1 LRASF
6 YTAYHKTAPLL
17 ASRSVRP
24 IHVGR
29 ATAAAPL
36 SGMIGDDTGDH
47 ISGRNAAYC
56 ELTALYWAWKNDHDS
71 THLGLMHY
79 RRVFDL
85 GGRFDGTMAE
95 RKPGVVHIPDLLT
108 DIESWVDQIGPN
120 TVLLPETHV
129 MGRNVEEN
137 YARGHAIQDFEAVR
151 RIIAAH
157 HPDDLGV
164 FDKVARGRKVRLGNM
179 ALFPRPLFD
188 RYCSWLF
195 DILDRLEAEP
205 LDRSRYST
213 YQARYPGFIAER
225 LLTVFAEKL
234 AEDPGAYDIHEAP
247 IVNFADALVTPVI
260 ADDSLNGARN
270 VNIAFSADRAYLPHA
285 AAMLRSMFDH
295 AAPDRTYTLFFL
307 HSRIGVDTLAPL
319 RAMLAGLSGVTLT
332 EINVG
337 AVFDTSYRSAS
348 RAPSNATYNRFLLF
362 ELLPG
367 IDRILYVDAD
377 MIFRGDVARIFDADL
392 GGQPIGAVPDYIMT
406 RTLTGPTPTVDP
418 QVPDLYRYQR
428 DVLGLSDDDIA
439 GYVNAGLVLFDFA
452 AMDVPRT
459 GRDLVEMARTK
470 TFLFRDQDILNAY
483 FKGRIARLD
492 DRWNVFNTDAAGYGR
507 VPADNHAKAMAA
519 RRDPLVIHYASG
531 DFKPWLPIPVL
542 WAEHYWGALCRTPYF
557 AEVIA
562 GTKTAHHVPKP
573 RVAGADHGR
582 LVRFGA
588 RVANRFPVLRPVLL
602 RLYARLRSRQ
612 GR

>member
-1 LRASF
+1 
-6 YTAYHKTAPLL
+6 
-17 ASRSVRP
+17 
-24 IHVGR
+24 
-29 ATAAAPL
+29 
-36 SGMIGDDTGDH
+36 
-47 ISGRNAAYC
+47 
-56 ELTALYWAWKNDHDS
+56 
-71 THLGLMHY
+71 
-79 RRVFDL
+79 
-85 GGRFDGTMAE
+85 
-95 RKPGVVHIPDLLT
+95 
-108 DIESWVDQIGPN
+108 
-120 TVLLPETHV
+120 
-129 MGRNVEEN
+129 
-137 YARGHAIQDFEAVR
+137 
-151 RIIAAH
+151 
-157 HPDDLGV
+157 
-164 FDKVARGRKVRLGNM
+164 
-179 ALFPRPLFD
+179 
-188 RYCSWLF
+188 
-195 DILDRLEAEP
+195 
-205 LDRSRYST
+205 
-213 YQARYPGFIAER
+213 
-225 LLTVFAEKL
+225 
-234 AEDPGAYDIHEAP
+234 
-247 IVNFADALVTPVI
+247 
-260 ADDSLNGARN
+260 
-270 VNIAFSADRAYLPHA
+270 
-285 AAMLRSMFDH
+285 
-295 AAPDRTYTLFFL
+295 
-307 HSRIGVDTLAPL
+307 
-319 RAMLAGLSGVTLT
+319 
-332 EINVG
+332 
-337 AVFDTSYRSAS
+337 
-348 RAPSNATYNRFLLF
+348 
-362 ELLPG
+362 
-367 IDRILYVDAD
+367 